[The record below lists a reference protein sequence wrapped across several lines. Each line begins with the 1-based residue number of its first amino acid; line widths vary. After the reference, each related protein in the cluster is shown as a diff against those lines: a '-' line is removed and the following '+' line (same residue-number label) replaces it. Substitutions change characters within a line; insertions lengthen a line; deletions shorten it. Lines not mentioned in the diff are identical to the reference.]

1 MVEPRVTD
9 RRLVKQGAA
18 VGVDAYGE
26 QGSQC
31 LPLVPPESFGV
42 LRNGDGV
49 EVDDGVYQLGVGL
62 LLVLQAKPLPQGT
75 DIVARWGT
83 PVGCMPEKTTRARG
97 SALLA
102 TARCIGGRT
111 AELGMYSRGST
122 GIAGREACRVN
133 LRAGRHE
140 VSFVRRPGGHY
151 SGFGGPLA

>member
-75 DIVARWGT
+75 DIVAEMGHAGGLYAGEDDPGPRQCLARDGALHRGADGGT
-83 PVGCMPEKTTRARG
+83 GYVQQ
-97 SALLA
+97 
-102 TARCIGGRT
+102 
-111 AELGMYSRGST
+111 
-122 GIAGREACRVN
+122 RVY
-133 LRAGRHE
+133 GD
-140 VSFVRRPGGHY
+140 RR
-151 SGFGGPLA
+151 